1 MRARSW
7 IMIVGLAVVAGA
19 QPMARPVANAAID
32 PRFDLV
38 TRVDTAAD
46 ALSQAR
52 RQETPLRTFTVAATG
67 DVLTEGTVIAA
78 AASHAAPGQKYD
90 FAPIFAPVAPLIE
103 AADLGICHMELPI
116 GGPTDHAGVY
126 GRSPYG
132 GNLLLAPHEVAAGL
146 RATGFDRCST
156 SSNHSIDL
164 GVGGINSTLDAL
176 DEAGVTHVGTART
189 PAEAGIAPFDVQGVR
204 VAHLAYTTSLNTNP
218 TDAFRLN
225 YAHSPEQVAADVAAA
240 RLLGAEVVIVSMH
253 IGMELLPRPTPG
265 DRAFITEFTSLAHV
279 DLVIEHGPHVIQP
292 LEQVNGTWVFWSVG
306 NFVSGMGWAQAG
318 RYADERTADGLI
330 AAARFIE
337 TTPGTFTVVPT
348 PILIC
353 DEHTSRTVYPVITT
367 LYDPTISPALRDQLQ
382 HCLARSAPVVAD
394 LR

>member
-1 MRARSW
+1 M
-7 IMIVGLAVVAGA
+7 MIVGLVVGSAVQADGRSA
-19 QPMARPVANAAID
+19 AHAAID

-38 TRVDTAAD
+38 TRVDAAAA

-52 RQETPLRTFTVAATG
+52 REQPPPRTFTVAAAG
-67 DVLTEGTVIAA
+67 DVLTEGTVVAA
-78 AASHAAPGQKYD
+78 AAGYAPPGARYD
-90 FAPIFAPVAPLIE
+90 FAPVFAPVAPIIQ
-103 AADLGICHMELPI
+103 AADLAICHMEIPI
-116 GGPTDHAGVY
+116 GGPSDRAGVY

-132 GNLLLAPHEVAAGL
+132 GNLLLAPYEVAAGL

-176 DEAGVTHVGTART
+176 DAVGLTHVGTART
-189 PAEAGIAPFDVQGVR
+189 PAETSVTTFEVNGVR

-253 IGMELLPRPTPG
+253 IGMELLPAPTSG
-265 DRAFITEFTSLAHV
+265 DRAFITRLTALAHV
-279 DLVIEHGPHVIQP
+279 ELVIEHGPHVIQP
-292 LEQVNGTWVFWSVG
+292 LEQVNGTWVYWSVG

-330 AAARFIE
+330 ATARFIE

-353 DEHTSRTVYPVITT
+353 DEHNSRTVYPVITT
-367 LYDPTISPALRDQLQ
+367 LFDSTISPALRNQLQ
-382 HCLARSAPVVAD
+382 QCLARSTPVVAD

>member
-1 MRARSW
+1 MV
-7 IMIVGLAVVAGA
+7 VGLVVGSAVQVGGRS
-19 QPMARPVANAAID
+19 PARAAID
-32 PRFDLV
+32 PRFELV
-38 TRVDTAAD
+38 THVDSAAA

-52 RQETPLRTFTVAATG
+52 RQQPPPRTFTVAATG
-67 DVLTEGTVIAA
+67 DVLTEGTVVAA
-78 AASHAAPGQKYD
+78 AAGYAAADQRYD
-90 FAPIFAPVAPLIE
+90 FAPVFAPVAPIIQ
-103 AADLGICHMELPI
+103 AADLAICHMEIPI

-146 RATGFDRCST
+146 AATGFDRCST
-156 SSNHSIDL
+156 ASNHSIDL
-164 GVGGINSTLDAL
+164 GVGGINSTLDAF
-176 DEAGVTHVGTART
+176 DAVGITHTGTART
-189 PAEAGIAPFDVQGVR
+189 PEETVVTTFDVNGVR

-218 TDAFRLN
+218 TDGFRLN
-225 YAHSPEQVAADVAAA
+225 YAHSPERVAADVAAA
-240 RLLGAEVVIVSMH
+240 RFLGAEVVIVSMH
-253 IGMELLPRPTPG
+253 IGVELLPAPTPG
-265 DRAFITEFTSLAHV
+265 DRAFITAFTSLAHV

-292 LEQVNGTWVFWSVG
+292 LEQVNGTWVYWSVG

-337 TTPGTFTVVPT
+337 TAPGTFTVVPT

-367 LYDPTISPALRDQLQ
+367 LFDPTISLALRNQLQ
-382 HCLARSAPVVAD
+382 QCLARSARVVAD